1 MRMKDHRPLDES
13 SEWYGAV
20 SDSNRATALVK
31 TGFMH
36 IVDGRKIEPAIGI
49 YQAALQFET
58 LIAIAW
64 RCARI
69 HSHC

>member
-1 MRMKDHRPLDES
+1 MDES

-20 SDSNRATALVK
+20 SCSNRATALVK

-49 YQAALQFET
+49 YQAALQFE
-58 LIAIAW
+58 
-64 RCARI
+64 R
-69 HSHC
+69 